1 MKKRLITM
9 VLAGMTLVA
18 GLAGCSSSDIYY
30 DPVKDTLEEAEVQV
44 FLDDGLSKVMEKLAE
59 DFNKEHPNVT
69 ITYTADSSANLVSQI
84 EEGSACD
91 LFFSLTE
98 EDMDQLEE
106 DGMLVDGTR
115 ADVVNNKLAL
125 ACRYEA
131 YYEDVKRLADVNAE
145 RVDSMA
151 LANGNV
157 PVGKVT
163 RQALVNIGILPET
176 EDVSQITKEEVS
188 EALGHLKMTEEDSA
202 SGVVEAIA
210 GRSVSMG
217 TIYES
222 DIYGYEG
229 ELRII
234 DRVSR
239 DVTGDLLHPIARVV
253 NKDADDAENAA
264 ADAFLEYVCS
274 DKAKKVFEKYHFDTD
289 LSK

>member
-1 MKKRLITM
+1 
-9 VLAGMTLVA
+9 
-18 GLAGCSSSDIYY
+18 
-30 DPVKDTLEEAEVQV
+30 
-44 FLDDGLSKVMEKLAE
+44 
-59 DFNKEHPNVT
+59 
-69 ITYTADSSANLVSQI
+69 
-84 EEGSACD
+84 
-91 LFFSLTE
+91 
-98 EDMDQLEE
+98 
-106 DGMLVDGTR
+106 
-115 ADVVNNKLAL
+115 
-125 ACRYEA
+125 
-131 YYEDVKRLADVNAE
+131 
-145 RVDSMA
+145 MA
-151 LANGNV
+151 LANGSV

-176 EDVSQITKEEVS
+176 EDASAITTAEVS

-253 NKDADDAENAA
+253 NQNADDAENAA

-274 DKAKKVFEKYHFDTD
+274 DKAKKVFKKYHFDTD

>member
-1 MKKRLITM
+1 MKKRLIAM

-18 GLAGCSSSDIYY
+18 GSAGCSSSDIYY
-30 DPVKDTLEEAEVQV
+30 DPVKDTLEESEVQV
-44 FLDDGLSKVMEKLAE
+44 FLDEGLSKVMEKLAE

-69 ITYTADSSANLVSQI
+69 ITYTADSSENLASQI

-91 LFFSLTE
+91 LFFRLTE
-98 EDMDQLEE
+98 ENMDQLEE
-106 DGMLVDGTR
+106 KGLLVDGTR
-115 ADVVNNKLAL
+115 SDVVNNKLAL
-125 ACRYEA
+125 TCRYEA

-145 RVDSMA
+145 RVDDMA
-151 LANGNV
+151 LANGSV

-176 EDVSQITKEEVS
+176 EDASAITTAEVS

-222 DIYGYEG
+222 DSYGYEG

-253 NKDADDAENAA
+253 NQNADDAENAA
-264 ADAFLEYVCS
+264 ADAFLEYVSS
-274 DKAKKVFEKYHFDTD
+274 DKAKKVFKKYHFDTD

>member
-1 MKKRLITM
+1 MKKRLIAM
-9 VLAGMTLVA
+9 VLAGMTLLA
-18 GLAGCSSSDIYY
+18 GAAGCSKSDIYY
-30 DPVKDTLEEAEVQV
+30 DPVEDTLDEAEVQV

-59 DFNKEHPNVT
+59 DFNKEHPDIT
-69 ITYTADSSANLVSQI
+69 ITYTADSSASLATQI

-98 EDMDQLEE
+98 EDMDQLEK
-106 DGMLVDGTR
+106 DGLLIDGTR

-131 YYEDVKRLADVNAE
+131 YYEDVKRLADINAE
-145 RVDSMA
+145 RVQNMV
-151 LANGNV
+151 LANGDV

-176 EDVSQITKEEVS
+176 DDVSQITTEEVS
-188 EALGHLKMTEEDSA
+188 EAFGHLKMTEADSV
-202 SGVVEAIA
+202 SGVLEEIEGFHA
-210 GRSVSMG
+210 SMG

-222 DIYGYEG
+222 DIYGHEG
-229 ELRII
+229 SLRII

-239 DVTGDLLHPIARVV
+239 DVTGDILHPIARVV

-274 DKAKKVFEKYHFDTD
+274 DEAKKVFEKYHFDTD
-289 LSK
+289 LNK

>member
-1 MKKRLITM
+1 MKKLIAM
-9 VLAGMTLVA
+9 VLAGMTLLA
-18 GLAGCSSSDIYY
+18 GTAGCSSSDIYY

-44 FLDDGLSKVMEKLAE
+44 FMDDGLSKVMEKLAE
-59 DFNKEHPNVT
+59 NFKEEHPDVT
-69 ITYTADSSANLVSQI
+69 ITYTADSSANLAAQI
-84 EEGSACD
+84 EDGSACD

-106 DGMLVDGTR
+106 DGRLVDGTR

-145 RVDSMA
+145 RVQDMV
-151 LANGNV
+151 LANGKV

-176 EDVSQITKEEVS
+176 EDVSEITTAEVS
-188 EALGHLKMTEEDSA
+188 EAFGHLKMTEEDSA
-202 SGVVEAIA
+202 SGVVQAIESFSA
-210 GRSVSMG
+210 SMG

-222 DIYGYEG
+222 DIYGHEG
-229 ELRII
+229 SLRII

-239 DVTGDLLHPIARVV
+239 DVTGDILHPIARVV

-264 ADAFLEYVCS
+264 ADAFLEYVLS
-274 DKAKKVFEKYHFDTD
+274 DEAKKVFKKYHFDTD
-289 LSK
+289 LNK